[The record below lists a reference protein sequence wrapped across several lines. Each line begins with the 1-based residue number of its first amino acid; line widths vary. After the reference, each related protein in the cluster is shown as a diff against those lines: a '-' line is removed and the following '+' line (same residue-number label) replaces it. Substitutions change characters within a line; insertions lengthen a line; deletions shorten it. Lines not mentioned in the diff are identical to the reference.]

1 MAEDRSSPE
10 DLNRK
15 EPPPVPSHRIP
26 PPIPGQTSSSS
37 HAPPPI
43 PRQPPP
49 VPRGTLVST
58 PTNAEGNSPTHR
70 QPPRVSTQGPSVS
83 TPLSPPAIPR
93 ARQGADR
100 PNESLANIIVARPT
114 HHEPVVLCRVALAL
128 TLLCIPLS
136 LLGSFWPLLRSPFW
150 ITSLVLAL
158 LALSLTKF
166 AISSSEKPSPL
177 TKLTL
182 QLSYGFIV
190 ISIIGLI
197 AAAFRASL
205 YLSGTAD
212 HVAAAVRAAAEAQRG
227 SNEIFAWVLHK
238 IDVLVSFLGTH
249 GSSGAVPA
257 ASPSPSPSPQ

>member
-1 MAEDRSSPE
+1 MTDGPE
-10 DLNRK
+10 
-15 EPPPVPSHRIP
+15 P
-26 PPIPGQTSSSS
+26 PPIP
-37 HAPPPI
+37 HRPEPPPI
-43 PRQPPP
+43 PECHEPP
-49 VPRGTLVST
+49 SI
-58 PTNAEGNSPTHR
+58 
-70 QPPRVSTQGPSVS
+70 PRVG
-83 TPLSPPAIPR
+83 R
-93 ARQGADR
+93 GAAR
-100 PNESLANIIVARPT
+100 PNELVANIIVARPT
-114 HHEPVVLCRVALAL
+114 HHEPVVLCRVAMAL

-158 LALSLTKF
+158 LALSLAKF
-166 AISSSEKPSPL
+166 AINSSEKPSPL
-177 TKLTL
+177 AKLTL

-212 HVAAAVRAAAEAQRG
+212 RVAVAVRAAAEAQRG

-238 IDVLVSFLGTH
+238 IDMVGTLLGAH

-257 ASPSPSPSPQ
+257 ASPSPSPFPQ